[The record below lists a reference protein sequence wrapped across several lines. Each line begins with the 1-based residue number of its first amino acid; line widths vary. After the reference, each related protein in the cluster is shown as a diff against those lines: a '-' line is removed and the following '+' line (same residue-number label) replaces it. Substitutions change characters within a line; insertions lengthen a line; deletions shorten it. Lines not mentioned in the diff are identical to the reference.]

1 MSATDEGPSHPDGQL
16 SLTTV
21 SIKLP
26 TFLTDSP
33 KVWFLQAKAQF
44 AIKCVTDFPDQVS
57 SMRAALPQD
66 VATRLIDLISNPTA
80 DPYTTLRTR
89 LIQMYTLSNFQRY
102 QALQSIPVLTDQRP
116 SELMDKMLVLLPKD
130 VKPGF
135 FFLGLFM
142 DCLPADICSHL
153 LTELI
158 ADPRLMAT
166 RADKLWTVQ
175 DLRQVEDISLVS
187 RSSRTRS
194 SSSGTRSSSPGRSTS
209 LSPSSECW
217 YHRNWGNQANQ
228 CRSPC

>member
-1 MSATDEGPSHPDGQL
+1 MT
-16 SLTTV
+16 SLT
-21 SIKLP
+21 K
-26 TFLTDSP
+26 FH
-33 KVWFLQAKAQF
+33 Q
-44 AIKCVTDFPDQVS
+44 CV
-57 SMRAALPQD
+57 AALPQD

-116 SELMDKMLVLLPKD
+116 SELMDKMLVLLPED

-175 DLRQVEDISLVS
+175 DLRQVENISLVS

-194 SSSGTRSSSPGRSTS
+194 SSSRTRSSSPGRSTS

-228 CRSPC
+228 CRSPCSF